1 MALPMDYSAAIMM
14 DNELDATSGAFM
26 SMNQLG
32 RIVIDALLFI
42 LVLLIVCLII
52 YIVHKRR
59 IQEGHPPYSNLYVII
74 PHVILIVIFAVL
86 TQFLSYYMFSVPVAR
101 AVCAGM
107 AIVCLLLLQIRALH
121 RRKTAWNL
129 VIMIFFLLFIP
140 ALVIFYRGLAATS
153 YTNTNAFIYF
163 LMMAVYTL
171 IAVRAYHGPFRQR

>member
-1 MALPMDYSAAIMM
+1 MGTLPSGSFTLDIQPGKLLPSPKGERVLLKGFMALPMDYSAAIMM

-74 PHVILIVIFAVL
+74 PHVILIVIF
-86 TQFLSYYMFSVPVAR
+86 
-101 AVCAGM
+101 
-107 AIVCLLLLQIRALH
+107 
-121 RRKTAWNL
+121 
-129 VIMIFFLLFIP
+129 
-140 ALVIFYRGLAATS
+140 YRGLAATS